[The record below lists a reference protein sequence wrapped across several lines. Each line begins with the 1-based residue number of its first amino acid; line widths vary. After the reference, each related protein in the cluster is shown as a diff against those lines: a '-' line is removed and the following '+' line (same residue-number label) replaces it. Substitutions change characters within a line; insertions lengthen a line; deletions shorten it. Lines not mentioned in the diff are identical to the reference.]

1 MSLWRDTLLKTVAPR
16 VARAY
21 LLLLRATMR
30 IERESDETLARVRR
44 ESGQYILAFWH
55 SRFAMMP
62 FLYPGGR
69 MVGLLSQHRDSRML
83 AWVLESFSFEVAYG
97 SSTAGGTRAVREL
110 LQRVRAGYDVGLAP
124 DGPRG
129 PRRRVKPGVIAIARL
144 SGLPIVPVTYSARPA
159 RRLGSWDRTLFPWPF
174 ARALFLCGSL
184 IHVPR
189 HADEAEQERLRLVV
203 EREID
208 RITELADARVGLAPE
223 PAPPVEA

>member
-1 MSLWRDTLLKTVAPR
+1 MSLWRDTLQTGAPR

-30 IERESDETLARVRR
+30 VERESDEALERVRR

-62 FLYPGGR
+62 FLYPGGQ
-69 MVGLLSQHRDSRML
+69 VVALLSQHRDSRML
-83 AWVLESFSFEVAYG
+83 AWILESFSYEVAFG

-110 LQRVRAGYDVGLAP
+110 LQRVRAGYDVALAP

-129 PRRRVKPGVIAIARL
+129 PRRRVKPGVITIARL

-159 RRLGSWDRTLFPWPF
+159 RRLGSWDRTLLPWPF
-174 ARALFLCGSL
+174 SRGLFLCGSL
-184 IHVPR
+184 VHVPR
-189 HADEAEQERLRLVV
+189 QADEAEQERLRLVV
-203 EREID
+203 ECEID

-223 PAPPVEA
+223 PPRPPVEA